1 MVTDIQGVGTFYT
14 DPQIHT
20 LDGTGFGAGNLGED
34 GINRFL
40 RTHQHTLLCE
50 QLGLPSPNAGL
61 SDAELA
67 AKLQAD
73 EAEIA
78 REDEAAARGGADED
92 EDEDEDEDDLADVIA
107 QIQAA
112 ELAEREGRPWVQG

>member
-1 MVTDIQGVGTFYT
+1 
-14 DPQIHT
+14 
-20 LDGTGFGAGNLGED
+20 
-34 GINRFL
+34 
-40 RTHQHTLLCE
+40 
-50 QLGLPSPNAGL
+50 LGLPSPNAGL

-73 EAEIA
+73 EADIA
-78 REDEAAARGGADED
+78 REDEAAARGARGGADED
-92 EDEDEDEDDLADVIA
+92 EDEDEEVDDDLADVIA